1 MRIAFLGNNWLGWKI
16 AEHLSEAKENI
27 ECLVLH
33 PPEKRKYGRKIR
45 ACVNVDDN
53 VIFEADDLSDP
64 SVTKVIS
71 DLKPDLALSVLFG
84 TILNSQ
90 FIGMFPLGVINIH
103 PSYLPY
109 NRGAYSN
116 VWSIVDGTPAGTT
129 IHFIDEGVD
138 TGDIIAQTQIPVEP
152 FDTGK
157 SLYEKLEVESLK
169 LFKKT
174 WPKIESG
181 NFERKKQTREGGTFH
196 YVSEVEQIDEIYL
209 EKKYTAN
216 DLLNILRARTFP
228 PYPGAFIRHKGQKIF
243 LKLEMIPEKETER
256 G

>member
-1 MRIAFLGNNWLGWKI
+1 
-16 AEHLSEAKENI
+16 
-27 ECLVLH
+27 
-33 PPEKRKYGRKIR
+33 
-45 ACVNVDDN
+45 VNVDDN

-174 WPKIESG
+174 WPKIKSG
-181 NFERKKQTREGGTFH
+181 NFERKKQTGEGGTFH

-243 LKLEMIPEKETER
+243 LKLEMIPEKDPER
-256 G
+256 D